1 MKNIKLLLIS
11 LFFLNSCGGLK
22 EAGKVLR
29 NEKIRTTDE
38 FLIKKQ
44 EPLVLPPDYNKIPQ
58 LDSLQTKKIDD
69 KKRIRNILEDNNLSK
84 KTQKSTT
91 STEQSIIDR
100 IR

>member
-58 LDSLQTKKIDD
+58 PDSLSTKKIDD

>member
-58 LDSLQTKKIDD
+58 PDSLSTKKIDD
-69 KKRIRNILEDNNLSK
+69 KKRIRNILEDNNISK